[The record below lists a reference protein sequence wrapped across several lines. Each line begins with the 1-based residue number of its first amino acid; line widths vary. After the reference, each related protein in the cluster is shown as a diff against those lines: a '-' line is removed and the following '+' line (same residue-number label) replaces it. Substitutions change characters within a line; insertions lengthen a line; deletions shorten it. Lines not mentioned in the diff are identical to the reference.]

1 MVLRPNPS
9 YTGPN
14 MPYSPNNQPPGQE
27 QPFYD
32 GSQQESSYRA
42 APSAP
47 VYNNPPYG
55 LNEEFSTSSQP
66 QGNYSQGGYA
76 QPYAPPQQYPP
87 YSSPPNEPPY
97 PPPSAEEEARQYG
110 TPSSAAPSPSRTDE
124 TATTEDRGILGTLA
138 GGAAGAYAGHKM
150 HHGFLG
156 AMGGAYA
163 GHKLEQMYDHHG
175 HQKPPSPQPG
185 APPVPYSS
193 HPGHQQPIGDPA
205 SRLKGNFS
213 ASARE
218 VRLEGDFELVAS
230 VRCINGSERVSRIDL
245 NSVLSNDNGRFRWA
259 KEGNFAASAREIH
272 LAPSG
277 PPELRAELRTVDGR
291 WVRASVRL
299 DEEIENR
306 DGNLKL
312 I

>member
-1 MVLRPNPS
+1 
-9 YTGPN
+9 
-14 MPYSPNNQPPGQE
+14 
-27 QPFYD
+27 
-32 GSQQESSYRA
+32 
-42 APSAP
+42 
-47 VYNNPPYG
+47 
-55 LNEEFSTSSQP
+55 
-66 QGNYSQGGYA
+66 
-76 QPYAPPQQYPP
+76 
-87 YSSPPNEPPY
+87 
-97 PPPSAEEEARQYG
+97 
-110 TPSSAAPSPSRTDE
+110 
-124 TATTEDRGILGTLA
+124 
-138 GGAAGAYAGHKM
+138 
-150 HHGFLG
+150 
-156 AMGGAYA
+156 MGGAYA

-213 ASARE
+213 ASARG